1 MSSLCQNPDIFLC
14 IFYLVTICSD
24 SDSYFLEMGTLTQIR
39 IGLGCLTFPGIGPWR
54 GQYAFLM
61 SKTRML
67 MHFQPL
73 IIVLGFSAS
82 YFLEI
87 VMPIR

>member
-1 MSSLCQNPDIFLC
+1 MSILLI
-14 IFYLVTICSD
+14 LV
-24 SDSYFLEMGTLTQIR
+24 GTLTHKNWA
-39 IGLGCLTFPGIGPWR
+39 GCITFPGIGPMS

-82 YFLEI
+82 YFLEM